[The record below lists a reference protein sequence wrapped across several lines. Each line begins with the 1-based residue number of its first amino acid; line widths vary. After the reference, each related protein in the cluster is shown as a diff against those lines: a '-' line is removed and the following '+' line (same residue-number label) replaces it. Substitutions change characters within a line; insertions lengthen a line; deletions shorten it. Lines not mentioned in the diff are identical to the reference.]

1 MIGAKPC
8 VQLNQFFHVNDFCLN
23 LNYTRNTGAMTTR
36 GKCNWE
42 VTTITT
48 KTVSELEGNTLALVL
63 NPGKNQRP
71 ISVWPEI

>member
-1 MIGAKPC
+1 
-8 VQLNQFFHVNDFCLN
+8 
-23 LNYTRNTGAMTTR
+23 MTTR